1 MQIISNQQPGNANG
15 PCNSASCGGRTG
27 GTGGTTRE
35 CVNADSNA
43 ATRSGDYLQI
53 EGAFSIVTVPHLG
66 LAVGGWWG

>member
-15 PCNSASCGGRTG
+15 PCNSASCGGRTE
-27 GTGGTTRE
+27 GTMRE
-35 CVNADSNA
+35 CVNAASNA